1 MDIAGLTGPLGERVL
16 AEIRDRLAGAAL
28 TDALAL
34 RIGTALRREYPA
46 DLVAEALT
54 QTELRE
60 RAAAKFTRAER
71 MLLTRAGWE
80 QASPEVVA
88 RHTAARLPR
97 RVADLCCGIGGDLL
111 AIAPGREVLAVDRD
125 PVHLALAEHNAAVY
139 GGAPQMRLADV
150 RDVDLA
156 GFDAVFVDP
165 ARRSAAGRMRTGES
179 EPPLEWCF
187 ALPVPTAVKA
197 APGIGH
203 EVVPAGWEQEFV
215 AVGRELK
222 EAVLWSPALATTG
235 ARATLLPGGET
246 LVAAAGEPVEVR
258 EPGPWL
264 LDPNPAVTRAGA
276 VEELARRLGA
286 WKIDERIA
294 FLCTSTRVE
303 TPFARTL
310 EVLDSGPFD
319 RKRMARRLR
328 ELDIGA
334 VDVRRRGLGGDVE
347 LLQKQL
353 KPRGSRKATLVMTRA
368 RDKAW
373 GLICR

>member
-1 MDIAGLTGPLGERVL
+1 
-16 AEIRDRLAGAAL
+16 
-28 TDALAL
+28 
-34 RIGTALRREYPA
+34 
-46 DLVAEALT
+46 
-54 QTELRE
+54 
-60 RAAAKFTRAER
+60 
-71 MLLTRAGWE
+71 
-80 QASPEVVA
+80 
-88 RHTAARLPR
+88 
-97 RVADLCCGIGGDLL
+97 
-111 AIAPGREVLAVDRD
+111 
-125 PVHLALAEHNAAVY
+125 
-139 GGAPQMRLADV
+139 MRLADV

-156 GFDAVFVDP
+156 GVDAVFVDP